1 MPFAWRSLAH
11 CCCMKILFIHQ
22 NIPGQFRHL
31 ISALVSD
38 PAHEVWALGE
48 ANRVA
53 ANWRQ
58 SIPRLK
64 LFGYV
69 FNEVASIIPNGSL
82 KTTDTNIRRGLA
94 VAKSLTS
101 LAKQGLAPDVI
112 YGHPGWG
119 EMLFVRDIFP
129 DAKIVNYCEF
139 YFNFDGQDC
148 GFDPEFADPNV
159 TPFDVRAQNMTQ
171 TQSLLAADLGIA
183 PTFWQKSRYPA
194 LLQKQIEVV
203 FDGIDCDVVK
213 PNRNA
218 TLTLVDGRILTPAD
232 EIVTFVNR
240 NLEPYRGFHIFMRTL
255 PFILRERPSAQ
266 IVIVGDDGVSYGR
279 PLKGTT
285 YREHYVKQLGDSIDW
300 TRVHFLGRVPYS
312 RYLSVLQ
319 VSTVHVYLTYPFV
332 LSWSLMEAM
341 AAGCAVVA
349 SNTAPVAEVLK
360 DGSNGSLVDFF
371 DHEHLGTSVA
381 RYLRQRRNLLGM
393 GEQARLS
400 VLEKYDLRK
409 TCLPLHF
416 KLLGC

>member
-1 MPFAWRSLAH
+1 
-11 CCCMKILFIHQ
+11 MKILFIHQ

-31 ISALVSD
+31 ISALVRD

-48 ANRVA
+48 AKRVA

-58 SIPRLK
+58 PIPRLK

-69 FNEVASIIPNGSL
+69 FNEVASVIPNGSL

-94 VAKSLTS
+94 VAKSLAS
-101 LAKQGLAPDVI
+101 LAKQDLAPDVI

-129 DAKIVNYCEF
+129 NAKIVNYCEF
-139 YFNFDGQDC
+139 YFNFEGQDC
-148 GFDPEFADPNV
+148 GFDPEFLDPNV

-171 TQSLLAADLGIA
+171 TQSLLAADLGIT
-183 PTFWQKSRYPA
+183 PTLWQKSRYPA

-213 PNRNA
+213 PNANA
-218 TLTLVDGRILTPAD
+218 TLTLADGRVLTPAD

-240 NLEPYRGFHIFMRTL
+240 NLEPYRGFHVFMRSL
-255 PFILRERPSAQ
+255 PIILRERPNAQ

-285 YREHYVKQLGDSIDW
+285 YREHYVKQLGDSVDW
-300 TRVHFLGRVPYS
+300 KRVHFLGRVPYS

-341 AAGCAVVA
+341 AAGCVVVA
-349 SNTAPVAEVLK
+349 SNTAPVVEVIK
-360 DGSNGSLVDFF
+360 NNVNGVLVDFF
-371 DHEHLGTSVA
+371 QHEAIADEVVA
-381 RYLRQRRNLLGM
+381 AIKKRCENNGIGENARR
-393 GEQARLS
+393 S
-400 VLEKYDLRK
+400 IISKYDLNK
-409 TCLPLHF
+409 ICLYNQVKFLR
-416 KLLGC
+416 L